1 MGSSALLFLSQPGS
15 HWWSEAMEK
24 PDTAKQGSAWK
35 TALRFLVSFGLMG
48 IIFYLFREQL
58 PTVYQYLK
66 AVQPLYFVAAV
77 ITFFAGLIAV
87 AFRLRFV
94 IQVHGTKLS
103 VSAAYYVNLIALFFN
118 NVLPSS
124 VGGEMMKAY
133 YLYKNSKGSVSV
145 FSAVV
150 VDRLFGL
157 ITMVLISIS
166 TIFFFDSAQGSHKI
180 MGSIVMLAAATI
192 TLGIFMFNKKIVDT
206 LCQLHI
212 PLLPA
217 IFIEKIREI
226 YRAMYE
232 YREHKGIFGKCIA
245 LTLVGQ
251 TTFIIAN
258 YLLARSLAIEIPL
271 AFFFFFVPILLIMG
285 MAPSV
290 NGIGVREATFLF
302 YLTEFTTSEKALAL
316 SLLTTFFMILVGMI
330 SGLIYAFKGDLS
342 SAEKKVPPV

>member
-1 MGSSALLFLSQPGS
+1 
-15 HWWSEAMEK
+15 MEK
-24 PDTAKQGSAWK
+24 HIPTKKRKIWLSL
-35 TALRFLVSFGLMG
+35 LRFIVSFSLMG
-48 IIFYLFREQL
+48 GILYYFRAQL
-58 PTVYQYLK
+58 PTIFQYLK
-66 AVQPLYFVAAV
+66 AVQPFYFVLAV
-77 ITFFAGLIAV
+77 LVFFIGMLAV

-94 IQVHGTKLS
+94 IQIHDVKLS
-103 VSAAYYVNLIALFFN
+103 VAAAYYVNLIALFFN

-133 YLYKNSKGSVSV
+133 YLYKNSKGNVSV

-157 ITMVLISIS
+157 VTMLLISIS

-180 MGSIVMLAAATI
+180 MGSIVMLAAI
-192 TLGIFMFNKKIVDT
+192 TVTLAVFIFNKKIVDT

-217 IFIEKIREI
+217 IFIEKIKDI

-232 YREHKGIFGKCIA
+232 YREHRAIFGNCIA
-245 LTLVGQ
+245 LTVVGQ

-258 YLLARSLAIEIPL
+258 FLLAKSLAIDIPL

-285 MAPSV
+285 VAPSV

-330 SGLIYAFKGDLS
+330 AGVIYAFKGDLS
-342 SAEKKVPPV
+342 SGKHEVFLE

>member
-1 MGSSALLFLSQPGS
+1 MQKLGTTKK
-15 HWWSEAMEK
+15 EK
-24 PDTAKQGSAWK
+24 VWK
-35 TALRFLVSFGLMG
+35 KVLRFVVSFGLMG
-48 IIFYLFREQL
+48 VILYLFREQL
-58 PTVYQYLK
+58 PAVLQHLK
-66 AVQPLYFVAAV
+66 EVQVLYFFMALMV
-77 ITFFAGLIAV
+77 FFAGLLAV
-87 AFRLRFV
+87 AYRLRFV
-94 IQVHGTKLS
+94 IQVQGTKLS
-103 VSAAYYVNLIALFFN
+103 VGAAYYVNLIGLFFN

-133 YLYKNSKGSVSV
+133 YLYKGTEGSISV

-157 ITMVLISIS
+157 VTMLLISIS

-180 MGSIVMLAAATI
+180 MGSIVMLTAATA
-192 TLGIFMFNKKIVDT
+192 TFAIFVFNKKIVDT

-232 YREHKGIFGKCIA
+232 YREHRGIFGKCMA
-245 LTLVGQ
+245 LTILGQ

-258 YLLARSLAIEIPL
+258 FLLARSLAVEIPL
-271 AFFFFFVPILLIMG
+271 AFFFFFVPILLLMG
-285 MAPSV
+285 AAPSV

-330 SGLIYAFKGDLS
+330 AGIIFAFKGDLS
-342 SAEKKVPPV
+342 SAEQKASLD

>member
-1 MGSSALLFLSQPGS
+1 MENIDKSQKRSLG
-15 HWWSEAMEK
+15 
-24 PDTAKQGSAWK
+24 K
-35 TALRFLVSFGLMG
+35 TVLRFVVSFGLMG
-48 IIFYLFREQL
+48 IIFYFFRDQL
-58 PTVYQYLK
+58 PTVFQYLRE
-66 AVQPLYFVAAV
+66 VQPFYFILAVAV
-77 ITFFAGLIAV
+77 FFAGMIAV
-87 AFRLRFV
+87 AYRLRFV
-94 IQVHGTKLS
+94 IQIHDTKLS
-103 VSAAYYVNLIALFFN
+103 VAAAYYVNLIALFFN

-133 YLYKNSKGSVSV
+133 YLYRNSNGNVFV

-157 ITMVLISIS
+157 VTMLLISIS

-180 MGSIVMLAAATI
+180 MGSIVMLAATTI
-192 TLGIFMFNKKIVDT
+192 TLAIFIFNKKIVDI
-206 LCQLHI
+206 LCQVHI

-232 YREHKGIFGKCIA
+232 YRQHKGIFGSCIA
-245 LTLVGQ
+245 LTVVGQ
-251 TTFIIAN
+251 TTFIIVN
-258 YLLARSLAIEIPL
+258 YLLARSLAIDIPL
-271 AFFFFFVPILLIMG
+271 AFFFFFVPILLLMG
-285 MAPSV
+285 VAPSV

-330 SGLIYAFKGDLS
+330 SGVIYAFKGGLS
-342 SAEKKVPPV
+342 SGEQKVPPG

>member
-1 MGSSALLFLSQPGS
+1 MKKSGST
-15 HWWSEAMEK
+15 EK
-24 PDTAKQGSAWK
+24 GGVWK
-35 TALRFLVSFGLMG
+35 TILRFVISFGLMG
-48 IIFYLFREQL
+48 IILYLFRDQL
-58 PTVYQYLK
+58 PTVFQYLK
-66 AVQPLYFVAAV
+66 EVQLLYFVMAV
-77 ITFFAGLIAV
+77 VLFFVGLIAV
-87 AFRLRFV
+87 AVRLRFV
-94 IQVHGTKLS
+94 IRVHGTRLS
-103 VSAAYYVNLIALFFN
+103 VAAAYYVNLIALFFN

-133 YLYKNSKGSVSV
+133 YLYKDSKGSVSV

-157 ITMVLISIS
+157 ITMLLISIS

-180 MGSIVMLAAATI
+180 MGSIVMLAASTI
-192 TLGIFMFNKKIVDT
+192 TLAIFIFNKKIVDT

-232 YREHKGIFGKCIA
+232 YREQKGIFGRCIA
-245 LTLVGQ
+245 LTLLGQ
-251 TTFIIAN
+251 TTYIFAN

-271 AFFFFFVPILLIMG
+271 AFFFFFVPILLLMG
-285 MAPSV
+285 AAPSV

-302 YLTEFTTSEKALAL
+302 YLTEFTSSEKALAL

-330 SGLIYAFKGDLS
+330 AGIIYAFKGGLAS
-342 SAEKKVPPV
+342 GERNVSLE

>member
-1 MGSSALLFLSQPGS
+1 MKQPGPV
-15 HWWSEAMEK
+15 K
-24 PDTAKQGSAWK
+24 KGNKGT
-35 TALRFLVSFGLMG
+35 TILRFIVSFGLMG
-48 IIFYLFREQL
+48 AILYFFRAQL
-58 PTVYQYLK
+58 PAVFQYLK
-66 AVQPLYFVAAV
+66 EVQPLYFFLAVAL
-77 ITFFAGLIAV
+77 FFIGLSAV

-103 VSAAYYVNLIALFFN
+103 FAAAYYVNLIALFFN

-133 YLYKNSKGSVSV
+133 YLYKNSQGSVSV

-157 ITMVLISIS
+157 VTMLLISIS
-166 TIFFFDSAQGSHKI
+166 TIFFFDTVQGSHKI
-180 MGSIVMLAAATI
+180 MGSIVMLAATTI
-192 TLGIFMFNKKIVDT
+192 TLGIFLFNKKIVDT

-232 YREHKGIFGKCIA
+232 YREHKGIFGNCIA
-245 LTLVGQ
+245 LTVAGQ
-251 TTFIIAN
+251 TTFVLVN
-258 YLLARSLAIEIPL
+258 FLLARSLGIEIPL

-285 MAPSV
+285 VAPSV

-316 SLLTTFFMILVGMI
+316 ALLTTFFMILVGMI
-330 SGLIYAFKGDLS
+330 AGVIYAFKGGLS
-342 SAEKKVPPV
+342 TAEQKVSLE

>member
-1 MGSSALLFLSQPGS
+1 MKRSGTT
-15 HWWSEAMEK
+15 K
-24 PDTAKQGSAWK
+24 KRKTWK
-35 TALRFLVSFGLMG
+35 TILRFVVSFGLMG
-48 IIFYLFREQL
+48 IILYLFREQL
-58 PTVYQYLK
+58 PAVVNNLK
-66 AVQPLYFVAAV
+66 SVQPLYFAMAV
-77 ITFFAGLIAV
+77 VLFFLGILAV

-103 VSAAYYVNLIALFFN
+103 VAAAYYVNLVALFFN

-133 YLYKNSKGSVSV
+133 YLYKESKGSVSV

-157 ITMVLISIS
+157 ITMLLISIS

-180 MGSIVMLAAATI
+180 MGSIVMLTATTV
-192 TLGIFMFNKKIVDT
+192 TLGLFIFNKKIVDI

-232 YREHKGIFGKCIA
+232 YREHRGIFGRCMA

-251 TTFIIAN
+251 TTYIIAN
-258 YLLARSLAIEIPL
+258 YLLARSLAIDIPL
-271 AFFFFFVPILLIMG
+271 PFFFFFVPILLLMG
-285 MAPSV
+285 AAPSV
-290 NGIGVREATFLF
+290 NGIGVREAIFLF
-302 YLTEFTTSEKALAL
+302 YLTEFTTPEKALSL

-330 SGLIYAFKGDLS
+330 SGVIYAFKGGIS
-342 SAEKKVPPV
+342 SGEQEISPG

>member
-1 MGSSALLFLSQPGS
+1 
-15 HWWSEAMEK
+15 MEK
-24 PDTAKQGSAWK
+24 TGPTRKGSVWK
-35 TALRFLVSFGLMG
+35 TVLRFVISFGLMG
-48 IIFYLFREQL
+48 IILYLFRAQL
-58 PTVYQYLK
+58 PTVFLYLK
-66 AVQPLYFVAAV
+66 AVQPLYFVIAV
-77 ITFFAGLIAV
+77 AVFFVSLLAV
-87 AFRLRFV
+87 AFRLRLV
-94 IQVHGTKLS
+94 VQVHGTKLS
-103 VSAAYYVNLIALFFN
+103 VAAAYYVNLIALFFN

-133 YLYKNSKGSVSV
+133 YLYKGSKGSVSV

-157 ITMVLISIS
+157 ITMLLISIS

-180 MGSIVMLAAATI
+180 MGSIVMLAATTI
-192 TLGIFMFNKKIVDT
+192 TLGIFIFNKRIVDT

-232 YREHKGIFGKCIA
+232 YREHKGIFGNCIA
-245 LTLVGQ
+245 LTVAGQ
-251 TTFIIAN
+251 TAYIIVN
-258 YLLARSLAIEIPL
+258 YLLARSLGIEIPL
-271 AFFFFFVPILLIMG
+271 AFFFFFVPILLLMG
-285 MAPSV
+285 VAPSV

-330 SGLIYAFKGDLS
+330 AGIVYAFKGSLE
-342 SAEKKVPPV
+342 SAPQKDAPE

>member
-1 MGSSALLFLSQPGS
+1 MR
-15 HWWSEAMEK
+15 EK
-24 PDTAKQGSAWK
+24 PQSKK
-35 TALRFLVSFGLMG
+35 TKTRQAVLRFVVSFGLMG
-48 IIFYLFREQL
+48 AILYIFRAQL
-58 PTVYQYLK
+58 PAVWDSLK
-66 AVQPLYFVAAV
+66 AVQPLYFGTAVAV
-77 ITFFAGLIAV
+77 FFIGLIAV

-94 IQVHGTKLS
+94 IQVHGTNLS
-103 VSAAYYVNLIALFFN
+103 VAAAYYVNLIALFFN

-157 ITMVLISIS
+157 LTMLLISIS
-166 TIFFFDSAQGSHKI
+166 TIFFFDSAHGSHKI

-192 TLGIFMFNKKIVDT
+192 TLAIFIFNKKIVDT
-206 LCQLHI
+206 LCQIHI

-232 YREHKGIFGKCIA
+232 YREHKGIFGNCIA
-245 LTLVGQ
+245 LTVLGQ
-251 TTFIIAN
+251 AAFIVAN
-258 YLLARSLAIEIPL
+258 YLLARSLAIDIPL
-271 AFFFFFVPILLIMG
+271 GFFFFFVPILLLMG
-285 MAPSV
+285 VAPSV

-302 YLTEFTTSEKALAL
+302 YLSEFTSTDKALAL
-316 SLLTTFFMILVGMI
+316 SLLTTFFMIFVGMI
-330 SGLIYAFKGDLS
+330 AGIIYAFKGGLS
-342 SAEKKVPPV
+342 PGEAEVYDR

>member
-1 MGSSALLFLSQPGS
+1 MNK
-15 HWWSEAMEK
+15 MEK
-24 PDTAKQGSAWK
+24 LDRPQKGKFGK
-35 TALRFLVSFGLMG
+35 TVLRFVVSFGLMG
-48 IIFYLFREQL
+48 IILYLFRAQL
-58 PTVYQYLK
+58 PTVFQYLK
-66 AVQPLYFVAAV
+66 EVQPFYFVMAV
-77 ITFFAGLIAV
+77 ALFFIGLLAV
-87 AFRLRFV
+87 AFRLRYV

-103 VSAAYYVNLIALFFN
+103 VASAYYVNLIALFFN

-133 YLYKNSKGSVSV
+133 YLYKDSKGSVSV

-157 ITMVLISIS
+157 ITMLLISIS

-180 MGSIVMLAAATI
+180 MGSIVMLAATTA
-192 TLGIFMFNKKIVDT
+192 TLGIFIFNKKIVDT

-217 IFIEKIREI
+217 IFIEKIKEI

-245 LTLVGQ
+245 LTLAGQ
-251 TTFIIAN
+251 TTYIIAN
-258 YLLARSLAIEIPL
+258 YLLARSLAIDIPL
-271 AFFFFFVPILLIMG
+271 AFFFFFVPILLLMG
-285 MAPSV
+285 VAPSV

-302 YLTEFTTSEKALAL
+302 YLTEFTTPEKALAL

-330 SGLIYAFKGDLS
+330 SGVIYAFKGGLS
-342 SAEKKVPPV
+342 SRRQKVSPG

>member
-1 MGSSALLFLSQPGS
+1 MDGVGI
-15 HWWSEAMEK
+15 EK
-24 PDTAKQGSAWK
+24 KGKTWK
-35 TALRFLVSFGLMG
+35 TILRFVVSFGLMG
-48 IIFYLFREQL
+48 LILYLFREQL
-58 PTVYQYLK
+58 PAVFQNLK
-66 AVQPLYFVAAV
+66 EVQPLYFGLAV
-77 ITFFAGLIAV
+77 ILFFVGLITV
-87 AFRLRFV
+87 AFRLRLV

-103 VSAAYYVNLIALFFN
+103 VGAAYYVNLIALFFN

-133 YLYKNSKGSVSV
+133 YLYEDSKGSVSV

-157 ITMVLISIS
+157 ITMLLISIS

-180 MGSIVMLAAATI
+180 MGSIIMLAASTI
-192 TLGIFMFNKKIVDT
+192 TLAIFIFNKRVVDT
-206 LCQLHI
+206 LCQIHI

-232 YREHKGIFGKCIA
+232 YREHRGIFGRCIG
-245 LTLVGQ
+245 LTLLGQ
-251 TTFIIAN
+251 TTYIIAN

-271 AFFFFFVPILLIMG
+271 AFFFFFVPILLLMG
-285 MAPSV
+285 AAPSV
-290 NGIGVREATFLF
+290 NGIGVREAIFLF

-330 SGLIYAFKGDLS
+330 SGVVYAFKGGLASD
-342 SAEKKVPPV
+342 KRKVQDE

>member
-1 MGSSALLFLSQPGS
+1 MTI
-15 HWWSEAMEK
+15 MEK
-24 PDTAKQGSAWK
+24 TGATRKGKARN
-35 TALRFLVSFGLMG
+35 TVLRFVVSFGLMG
-48 IIFYLFREQL
+48 CILYLFRAQL
-58 PTVYQYLK
+58 PTVLDYLK
-66 AVQPLYFVAAV
+66 EVQPLYFFMAVAV
-77 ITFFAGLIAV
+77 FFGGMIAV

-94 IQVHGTKLS
+94 IQVHGTKLP
-103 VSAAYYVNLIALFFN
+103 VTAAYYVNLIALFFN

-133 YLYKNSKGSVSV
+133 YLYQNSKGSVSV

-157 ITMVLISIS
+157 LTMLLISIS

-180 MGSIVMLAAATI
+180 MGSIVMLAATTM
-192 TLGIFMFNKKIVDT
+192 TLAIFIFNKKIVDT
-206 LCQLHI
+206 LCQVHI

-245 LTLVGQ
+245 LTVVGQ
-251 TTFIIAN
+251 TSFIVAN
-258 YLLARSLAIEIPL
+258 YLLARSLAVDIPL
-271 AFFFFFVPILLIMG
+271 GFFFFFVPILLLMG
-285 MAPSV
+285 VAPSV

-316 SLLTTFFMILVGMI
+316 SLLTTFFMIFVGLI
-330 SGLIYAFKGDLS
+330 AGIIYAFKGGLS
-342 SAEKKVPPV
+342 PTDEKVLKE

>member
-1 MGSSALLFLSQPGS
+1 MERPGP
-15 HWWSEAMEK
+15 ARK
-24 PDTAKQGSAWK
+24 GRLWK
-35 TALRFLVSFGLMG
+35 TVLRFVISFGLMG
-48 IIFYLFREQL
+48 MILYFFRAQL
-58 PTVYQYLK
+58 PAVFQNLK
-66 AVQPLYFVAAV
+66 AVKPIYFGLAV
-77 ITFFAGLIAV
+77 VLFFIGLIPV

-94 IQVHGTKLS
+94 IQVHNTRLS
-103 VSAAYYVNLIALFFN
+103 AVAAYYVNLIALFFN

-133 YLYKNSKGSVSV
+133 YLYKDSRGSVSV

-157 ITMVLISIS
+157 ITMLLISIS

-180 MGSIVMLAAATI
+180 MGSIVMLAATTI
-192 TLGIFMFNKKIVDT
+192 TLAIFIFNKKIVDM

-232 YREHKGIFGKCIA
+232 YREHKNIFGKCIA
-245 LTLVGQ
+245 LTLAGQ
-251 TTFIIAN
+251 TTYIIAN
-258 YLLARSLAIEIPL
+258 YLLARSLAIDIPL
-271 AFFFFFVPILLIMG
+271 AFFFFFVPILLLMG
-285 MAPSV
+285 AAPSV

-316 SLLTTFFMILVGMI
+316 SLLTTFFMILVGI
-330 SGLIYAFKGDLS
+330 IAGIIYAFKGDI
-342 SAEKKVPPV
+342 SAPEKKVTPG

>member
-1 MGSSALLFLSQPGS
+1 MRTMDRPGKHS
-15 HWWSEAMEK
+15 K
-24 PDTAKQGSAWK
+24 RRPGK
-35 TALRFLVSFGLMG
+35 TVLRFIVSFGLMAT
-48 IIFYLFREQL
+48 ILYLFRAQL
-58 PTVYQYLK
+58 PLVFQYLK
-66 AVQPLYFVAAV
+66 QVQPVYFFLAVAV
-77 ITFFAGLIAV
+77 FFLALIPV

-94 IQVHGTKLS
+94 IQVQETKLS
-103 VSAAYYVNLIALFFN
+103 AAAAYYVNLIALFFN

-133 YLYKNSKGSVSV
+133 YLYRNSEGQVSV

-157 ITMVLISIS
+157 VTMLLISIS
-166 TIFFFDSAQGSHKI
+166 TIFFFDNAQGSHKI
-180 MGSIVMLAAATI
+180 MGSIVMLTATTI
-192 TLGIFMFNKKIVDT
+192 TLAIFIFNKKIVDI
-206 LCQLHI
+206 LCQIHI

-232 YREHKGIFGKCIA
+232 YREHKGIFGSCIA

-251 TTFIIAN
+251 TAFIITN
-258 YLLARSLAIEIPL
+258 YLLARSLAIDIPL
-271 AFFFFFVPILLIMG
+271 GFFFFFVPILLLMG
-285 MAPSV
+285 VAPSV

-330 SGLIYAFKGDLS
+330 AGVIYAFKGGL
-342 SAEKKVPPV
+342 AGEKQKASIE

>member
-1 MGSSALLFLSQPGS
+1 MKKMDRSGRSQKRNTGKALL
-15 HWWSEAMEK
+15 
-24 PDTAKQGSAWK
+24 
-35 TALRFLVSFGLMG
+35 RFVVSFGLMG
-48 IIFYLFREQL
+48 IILYLFRSQL

-66 AVQPLYFVAAV
+66 EIRLLYFITAV
-77 ITFFAGLIAV
+77 FVFFAGMIAV

-103 VSAAYYVNLIALFFN
+103 VAAAYYVNLIALFFN

-133 YLYKNSKGSVSV
+133 YLYRNSKGHVSV

-157 ITMVLISIS
+157 ITMLLISIS

-180 MGSIVMLAAATI
+180 MGSIVMLAATTI
-192 TLGIFMFNKKIVDT
+192 TLAIFIFNKKIVDI
-206 LCQLHI
+206 LCQIHI

-232 YREHKGIFGKCIA
+232 YREHKGIFGNCIA
-245 LTLVGQ
+245 LTVVGQ
-251 TTFIIAN
+251 TSFIIAN
-258 YLLARSLAIEIPL
+258 FLLARSLAIDIPL
-271 AFFFFFVPILLIMG
+271 AFFFFFVPILLLMG
-285 MAPSV
+285 VAPSV

-330 SGLIYAFKGDLS
+330 SGIIYAFKGGLS
-342 SAEKKVPPV
+342 SEEQKVAPE

>member
-1 MGSSALLFLSQPGS
+1 MGEGAQP
-15 HWWSEAMEK
+15 K
-24 PDTAKQGSAWK
+24 KGSARY
-35 TALRFLVSFGLMG
+35 AILRFAVSFGLMG
-48 IIFYLFREQL
+48 AILYMFRAQL
-58 PTVYQYLK
+58 PAVLQNLK
-66 AVQPLYFVAAV
+66 TVQPVFFFLAVAV
-77 ITFFAGLIAV
+77 FFSGLLAV

-94 IQVHGTKLS
+94 IRVHGTRLS
-103 VSAAYYVNLIALFFN
+103 IAAAYYVNLIALFFN

-133 YLYKNSKGSVSV
+133 YLFKNSKGSVSV

-157 ITMVLISIS
+157 MTMLLISIS

-180 MGSIVMLAAATI
+180 MGSILMLAAATV
-192 TLGIFMFNKKIVDT
+192 TLAIFIFNKKIVDT
-206 LCQLHI
+206 LCRIHV

-217 IFIEKIREI
+217 IFIENIREI

-232 YREHKGIFGKCIA
+232 YREHKGIFGNCIA

-258 YLLARSLAIEIPL
+258 YLLARSLAIDIPL
-271 AFFFFFVPILLIMG
+271 GFFFFFVPILLLMG
-285 MAPSV
+285 VAPSV

-302 YLTEFTTSEKALAL
+302 YLSEFTTTEKALAL
-316 SLLTTFFMILVGMI
+316 SLLTTFFMIFVGLVAGI
-330 SGLIYAFKGDLS
+330 IYAFKGGLS
-342 SAEKKVPPV
+342 DGEVKVFDR